1 MDKKNVSRE
10 LKRNFI
16 QLMTAALINGYAIG
30 FKEGRIYRGSTKRLC
45 VPVLN
50 CYSCPGALGACPIG
64 SMQSVLC
71 GNGSRVSFYILGVL
85 MLFGVILGRAVCG
98 FLCPFGLMQGVLYK
112 IPFIKKNL
120 PKRADRILRYV
131 KYLVLILF
139 VVLLPI
145 FARNEFGIGTTWFC
159 KYICPAGTLEA
170 GVPLLITNASLRTS
184 IGGLFYWK
192 ASILIVLI
200 LASFITYRPF
210 CKYLCP
216 LGAFYGLFAKI
227 SMARMELDKSACTEC
242 HVCEK
247 KCDMQVDILKNINSA
262 ECIQCGKCID
272 VCPNGAIKRRF
283 GLK

>member
-1 MDKKNVSRE
+1 MSEKKVSRE
-10 LKRNFI
+10 IKRNFI
-16 QLMTAALINGYAIG
+16 QLMAAALLNGYAIG
-30 FKEGRIYRGSTKRLC
+30 FKEGKIFKGATKKIC

-64 SMQSVLC
+64 SMQSILC

-85 MLFGVILGRAVCG
+85 MLFGVLLGRGVCG
-98 FLCPFGLMQGVLYK
+98 FLCPFGLIQGLIYK

-120 PKRADRILRYV
+120 PRKTDSILRYV
-131 KYLVLILF
+131 KYLILILF

-145 FARNEFGIGTTWFC
+145 FARNQYGIGTTWFC

-170 GVPLLITNASLRTS
+170 GVPLLIMNASLRST

-192 ASILIVLI
+192 ISILLVII
-200 LASFITYRPF
+200 LASLVTYRPF

-216 LGAFYGLFAKI
+216 LGAFYGLFSKVSI
-227 SMARMELDKSACTEC
+227 MRLELDKSACTNC
-242 HVCEK
+242 KACEK
-247 KCDMQVDILKNINSA
+247 KCDMQVEITKNINSA
-262 ECIQCGKCID
+262 ECIQCGKCTD
-272 VCPNGAIKRRF
+272 VCPNGAIKRVF